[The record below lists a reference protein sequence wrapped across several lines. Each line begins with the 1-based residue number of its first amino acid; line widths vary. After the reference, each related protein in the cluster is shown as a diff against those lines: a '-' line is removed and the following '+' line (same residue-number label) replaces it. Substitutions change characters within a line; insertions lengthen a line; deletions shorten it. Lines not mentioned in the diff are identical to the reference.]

1 MSYILIPL
9 WVHSVCLSKLIQ
21 LFAFGLCIL
30 FCVNYISIRKKS
42 GKSKNRSGG
51 SHVSITVTD
60 SFRGCEE
67 NAYEFNVLIKKTHLR
82 CPWEITPVTLL
93 MLEFETYV
101 RSNAV
106 ND

>member
-1 MSYILIPL
+1 MGTQCLFVKTYPTVCFWPVHFIL
-9 WVHSVCLSKLIQ
+9 CKLH
-21 LFAFGLCIL
+21 L
-30 FCVNYISIRKKS
+30 NRKKS